1 MWKIQENSGYD
12 LSDSSIN
19 SYNMSLVSVL
29 TIRFLLPWIPRNA
42 SKTGW
47 SYDLLETSPH
57 PQFSGCL
64 LTLFLCHFFR
74 LIWAIKKYPAYIY
87 SSIAQEDEFIEA
99 LFYGTLQ
106 NSLLLSLFSSKFF
119 HIQIEYTKCCNLANK
134 WINMCLCLDSTG
146 LSINVV

>member
-29 TIRFLLPWIPRNA
+29 TIRFLLPWIPWNA

-64 LTLFLCHFFR
+64 LTLFYVIFLDWFGQ
-74 LIWAIKKYPAYIY
+74 LK
-87 SSIAQEDEFIEA
+87 SILPIFTHQ
-99 LFYGTLQ
+99 LPKRM
-106 NSLLLSLFSSKFF
+106 SLLKPCFMELCKIHYFCHYFPLILPHTDRIYKVLQLSK
-119 HIQIEYTKCCNLANK
+119 
-134 WINMCLCLDSTG
+134 
-146 LSINVV
+146 